1 MLPLGLA
8 VALDLE
14 HCPPGAP
21 QVVGLH
27 PVQLGLGAG
36 DGGVAGGPL
45 EHGEDGPAGD
55 GAGHL
60 LHQAGHGGAL
70 QGLLSLWRRRVT
82 LGLACRCTVYR
93 PPSFATGH
101 SLDREDISYAKKVG
115 GTFYFP

>member
-1 MLPLGLA
+1 MLPLGPA

-21 QVVGLH
+21 QIVGFH

-70 QGLLSLWRRRVT
+70 RGYCLCGGCALPWGWRVGAQCTGRRPWQPDT
-82 LGLACRCTVYR
+82 RW
-93 PPSFATGH
+93 TG
-101 SLDREDISYAKKVG
+101 
-115 GTFYFP
+115 